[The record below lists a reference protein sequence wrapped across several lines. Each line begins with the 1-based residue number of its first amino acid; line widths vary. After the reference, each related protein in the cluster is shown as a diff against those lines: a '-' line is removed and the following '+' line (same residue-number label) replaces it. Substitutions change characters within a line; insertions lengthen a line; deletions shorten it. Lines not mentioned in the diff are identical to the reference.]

1 MRPVVLVSTELGD
14 HFTEGL
20 AADGASVP
28 ISRRIGDRIEFVQ
41 GNARQRTTA

>member
-1 MRPVVLVSTELGD
+1 MRPVVLVSTEFSD

-28 ISRRIGDRIEFVQ
+28 ISWRIGDRVELVQ
-41 GNARQRTTA
+41 SNARQRTTA

>member
-1 MRPVVLVSTELGD
+1 MWPVVLVSTELGD

-28 ISRRIGDRIEFVQ
+28 ISRRIGDRIELVQ
-41 GNARQRTTA
+41 SDARQSTTA